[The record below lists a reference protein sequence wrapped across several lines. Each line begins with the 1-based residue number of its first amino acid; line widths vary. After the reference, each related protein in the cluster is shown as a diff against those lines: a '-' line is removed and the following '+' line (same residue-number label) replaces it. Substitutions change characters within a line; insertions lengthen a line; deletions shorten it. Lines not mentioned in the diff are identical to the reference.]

1 MAWREEGTMFYG
13 EVEGTGFVTLDRRF
27 EACFAGHVRVER
39 PWTGARWAEGPAWF
53 AAGRY
58 LVFSDIPNDR
68 MMRFD
73 ETDGSVSVF
82 RAPAFNSNGNT
93 VDALGRLVSCEHRGR
108 RVTRTELDGSVT
120 VLADRWQGRR
130 FNSPN
135 DVVVKSDGSV
145 WFTDPD
151 YGIMSDYEGEKAEGE
166 VGGCNV
172 YRIDPSS
179 GAVDAVATDF
189 VKPNGIAFSPDEK
202 VLYVAD
208 TGGSHVK
215 GGPRHIRRLEVRAD
229 GRSLGASRVF
239 AECGAGLFDG
249 FRADAEG
256 RIWTST
262 GEGVHCYL
270 PDGTLIGK
278 ILVPELVANVEF
290 GGPRRNRLF
299 ICGTTSLYSVFLTT
313 TGAPRVVAR

>member
-1 MAWREEGTMFYG
+1 MFHG

-39 PWTGARWAEGPAWF
+39 LWTGARWAEGPAWF

-82 RAPAFNSNGNT
+82 RAPAFNSNGNS
-93 VDALGRLVSCEHRGR
+93 VDALGRLVSCEHRAR

-135 DVVVKSDGSV
+135 DVAVRPDGSI

-166 VGGCNV
+166 IGACNV

-179 GAVDAVATDF
+179 GAVDAVAT
-189 VKPNGIAFSPDEK
+189 
-202 VLYVAD
+202 
-208 TGGSHVK
+208 
-215 GGPRHIRRLEVRAD
+215 
-229 GRSLGASRVF
+229 
-239 AECGAGLFDG
+239 
-249 FRADAEG
+249 
-256 RIWTST
+256 
-262 GEGVHCYL
+262 
-270 PDGTLIGK
+270 
-278 ILVPELVANVEF
+278 
-290 GGPRRNRLF
+290 
-299 ICGTTSLYSVFLTT
+299 
-313 TGAPRVVAR
+313 

>member
-1 MAWREEGTMFYG
+1 MFYG

-39 PWTGARWAEGPAWF
+39 LWTGARWAEGPAWF

-82 RAPAFNSNGNT
+82 RAPAFNSNGNS
-93 VDALGRLVSCEHRGR
+93 VDALGRLVSCEHRAR

-120 VLADRWQGRR
+120 VLADRWRGRR

-166 VGGCNV
+166 IGACNV

-208 TGGSHVK
+208 TGGSHVE
-215 GGPRHIRRLEVRAD
+215 GGPRHIRRLEVGAD
-229 GRSLGASRVF
+229 GRTLGASRVF
-239 AECGAGLFDG
+239 AECSAGLFDG

-270 PDGTLIGK
+270 PDGTLVGK

-299 ICGTTSLYSVFLTT
+299 ICGTTSLYGVFLTT
-313 TGAPRVVAR
+313 TGAPRTVAR

>member
-1 MAWREEGTMFYG
+1 MFYG
-13 EVEGTGFVTLDRRF
+13 DVEGTGFVTLDRRF

-39 PWTGARWAEGPAWF
+39 LWTGARWAEGPAWF

-82 RAPAFNSNGNT
+82 RAPACNSNGNS
-93 VDALGRLVSCEHRGR
+93 VDALGRLVSCEHRAR

-135 DVVVKSDGSV
+135 DVVVRSDGSI

-166 VGGCNV
+166 IGACNV

-179 GAVDAVATDF
+179 GAVDVVATDF
-189 VKPNGIAFSPDEK
+189 VKPNGIAFSPDERH
-202 VLYVAD
+202 LYVAD
-208 TGGSHVK
+208 TGGSHVE

-239 AECGAGLFDG
+239 AECQAGLFDG
-249 FRADAEG
+249 FRADVEG

-270 PDGTLIGK
+270 PDGTLAGK
-278 ILVPELVANVEF
+278 VLVPELVANVEF

-313 TGAPRVVAR
+313 TGAPRPFAR

>member
-1 MAWREEGTMFYG
+1 MFYG

-39 PWTGARWAEGPAWF
+39 LWTGARWAEGPAWF

-82 RAPAFNSNGNT
+82 RAPAFNSNGNS
-93 VDALGRLVSCEHRGR
+93 VDALGRLVSCEHRAR

-135 DVVVKSDGSV
+135 DVVVRSDGSI

-166 VGGCNV
+166 IGACNV
-172 YRIDPSS
+172 YRIDPST

-202 VLYVAD
+202 HLYVAD
-208 TGGSHVK
+208 TGGSHVE

-239 AECGAGLFDG
+239 AECQAGLFDG
-249 FRADAEG
+249 FRADVEG

-270 PDGTLIGK
+270 PDGTLAGK

-313 TGAPRVVAR
+313 TGAPRPFAR

>member
-1 MAWREEGTMFYG
+1 MFYG

-39 PWTGARWAEGPAWF
+39 LWTGARWAEGPAWF

-68 MMRFD
+68 MMRYD

-93 VDALGRLVSCEHRGR
+93 VDALGRLVSCEHRAR
-108 RVTRTELDGSVT
+108 RVTRTGIDGAVT
-120 VLADRWQGRR
+120 VLADRWRGRR

-166 VGGCNV
+166 IGACNV
-172 YRIDPSS
+172 YRIDPAS
-179 GAVDAVATDF
+179 GEVDAVATDF
-189 VKPNGIAFSPDEK
+189 VKPNGICFSPDEK
-202 VLYVAD
+202 TLYVAD
-208 TGGSHVK
+208 TGGSHVE
-215 GGPRHIRRLEVRAD
+215 GGPRHIRAIELRGD
-229 GRSLGASRVF
+229 GRSLGRSRVL

-249 FRADAEG
+249 FRADCEG

-270 PDGTLIGK
+270 PDGTLVGK
-278 ILVPELVANVEF
+278 VLVPELVANVEF

-299 ICGTTSLYSVFLTT
+299 ICGTTSLYSVYLTT
-313 TGAPRVVAR
+313 TGAPRSSAR

>member
-1 MAWREEGTMFYG
+1 MFYG

-39 PWTGARWAEGPAWF
+39 LWTGARWAEGPAWF

-82 RAPAFNSNGNT
+82 RAPAFNSNGNS
-93 VDALGRLVSCEHRGR
+93 VDALGRLVSCEHRAR

-120 VLADRWQGRR
+120 VLADRWRGRR

-166 VGGCNV
+166 VGACNV

-208 TGGSHVK
+208 TGGSHVE
-215 GGPRHIRRLEVRAD
+215 GGPRHIRRLEVGAD
-229 GRSLGASRVF
+229 GRTLGASRVF

-270 PDGTLIGK
+270 PDGTLAGK

-313 TGAPRVVAR
+313 TGAPRTVAR

>member
-1 MAWREEGTMFYG
+1 MFYG

-39 PWTGARWAEGPAWF
+39 LWTGARWAEGPAWF

-82 RAPAFNSNGNT
+82 RAPAFNSNGNS
-93 VDALGRLVSCEHRGR
+93 VDALGRLVSCEHRAR

-120 VLADRWQGRR
+120 VLADRWRGRR

-166 VGGCNV
+166 VGACNV

-208 TGGSHVK
+208 TGGSHVE
-215 GGPRHIRRLEVRAD
+215 GGPRHIRRLEVGAD
-229 GRSLGASRVF
+229 GRTLGASRVF
-239 AECGAGLFDG
+239 AECSAGLFDG

-270 PDGTLIGK
+270 PDGTLAGK

-313 TGAPRVVAR
+313 TGAPRTVAR

>member
-1 MAWREEGTMFYG
+1 
-13 EVEGTGFVTLDRRF
+13 
-27 EACFAGHVRVER
+27 
-39 PWTGARWAEGPAWF
+39 
-53 AAGRY
+53 
-58 LVFSDIPNDR
+58 
-68 MMRFD
+68 
-73 ETDGSVSVF
+73 
-82 RAPAFNSNGNT
+82 
-93 VDALGRLVSCEHRGR
+93 
-108 RVTRTELDGSVT
+108 
-120 VLADRWQGRR
+120 
-130 FNSPN
+130 
-135 DVVVKSDGSV
+135 VKSDGSV

-166 VGGCNV
+166 IGACNV

-208 TGGSHVK
+208 TGGSHVE
-215 GGPRHIRRLEVRAD
+215 GGPRHIRRLEVGAD
-229 GRSLGASRVF
+229 GRTLGASRVF

-270 PDGTLIGK
+270 PDGTLVGK

-313 TGAPRVVAR
+313 TGAPRTVAR

>member
-1 MAWREEGTMFYG
+1 MFYG

-39 PWTGARWAEGPAWF
+39 LWTGARWAEGPAWF

-82 RAPAFNSNGNT
+82 RAPAFNSNGNS
-93 VDALGRLVSCEHRGR
+93 VDALGRLVSCEHRAR

-120 VLADRWQGRR
+120 VLADRWRGRR

-166 VGGCNV
+166 IGACNV

-208 TGGSHVK
+208 TGGSHVE
-215 GGPRHIRRLEVRAD
+215 GGPRHIRRLEVDAD
-229 GRSLGASRVF
+229 GRTLGASRVF
-239 AECGAGLFDG
+239 AECSAGLFDG

-270 PDGTLIGK
+270 PDGTLAGK

-313 TGAPRVVAR
+313 TGAPRTVAR